1 VNILEALDDPHLF
14 APHFVGS
21 SWAAWKGFLA
31 ALFALSAPDGTTEA
45 YGACTGRAKPPGAP
59 FTEAA
64 LIVGRRGG
72 KSRILALVAVYLAV
86 FRDYVPHL
94 APGEVATIAVLAAN
108 RPQARSIFRYISG
121 ILKAV
126 PLFARTIVDENTE
139 AITLTNRVVI
149 EIGTASFRTTR
160 GYSFAAV
167 LCDEIAF
174 WRLLDSGANEIL
186 AAGAYEDT
194 SPAVTFAPGT
204 GARIDVAGAALLLEP
219 PPMLLDHIALAAKGV
234 WTRDGEPGVDN
245 SNVETADKEKVV
257 A

>member
-1 VNILEALDDPHLF
+1 MNILEALNDEHLF
-14 APHFVGS
+14 APHFTGE
-21 SWAAWKGFLA
+21 SWSAWKGFLA
-31 ALFALSAPDGTTEA
+31 ALFALSAPDGTTEG

-126 PLFARTIVDENTE
+126 PLFARMVVDENTE
-139 AITLTNRVVI
+139 AITLANRVVI

-174 WRLLDSGANEIL
+174 WRQDETSANPDVEIL
-186 AAGAYEDT
+186 RALR
-194 SPAVTFAPGT
+194 PGMASIP
-204 GARIDVAGAALLLEP
+204 GSMLLLASSPYAKRGE
-219 PPMLLDHIALAAKGV
+219 LHAAFRRHFGKDDARVLV
-234 WTRDGEPGVDN
+234 WKAD
-245 SNVETADKEKVV
+245 TATKQDEQRKQV
-257 A
+257 AAND

>member
-1 VNILEALDDPHLF
+1 VNILEALNDEHLF
-14 APHFVGS
+14 APHFTGE
-21 SWAAWKGFLA
+21 SWSAWKGFLA
-31 ALFALSAPDGTTEA
+31 ALFALSAPDGTTEG

-126 PLFARTIVDENTE
+126 PLFARMVVDENTE
-139 AITLTNRVVI
+139 AITLANRVVI

-174 WRLLDSGANEIL
+174 WRQDETSANPDVEIL
-186 AAGAYEDT
+186 RALRPGMASIPGSILMLAG
-194 SPAVTFAPGT
+194 SSMRPFAGIS
-204 GARIDVAGAALLLEP
+204 ARTMRACWFGKP
-219 PPMLLDHIALAAKGV
+219 
-234 WTRDGEPGVDN
+234 TRRR
-245 SNVETADKEKVV
+245 
-257 A
+257 